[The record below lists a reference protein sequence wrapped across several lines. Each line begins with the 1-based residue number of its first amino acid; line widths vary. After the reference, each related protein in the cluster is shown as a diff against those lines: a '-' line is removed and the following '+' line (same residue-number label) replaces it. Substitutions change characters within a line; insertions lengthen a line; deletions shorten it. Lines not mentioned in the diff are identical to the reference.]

1 MFVFFPVIY
10 RVCFRRAWAIPTCRR
25 AVFCVAH
32 HGFGGLVWHV
42 CALPFDTRNA
52 LALPKRTA
60 HTLHDKTQAR
70 PMSSA
75 KICTRNKLFARWQYL
90 DLGMLLA

>member
-10 RVCFRRAWAIPTCRR
+10 RVCFRRAWQSPR
-25 AVFCVAH
+25 AEGPSFALRIMV
-32 HGFGGLVWHV
+32 GGLVWHV
-42 CALPFDTRNA
+42 SALPFDTRNA
-52 LALPKRTA
+52 LALPKRIA

-70 PMSSA
+70 PMSPA

>member
-10 RVCFRRAWAIPTCRR
+10 RVCFRRAWQSPR
-25 AVFCVAH
+25 AEGPSF
-32 HGFGGLVWHV
+32 
-42 CALPFDTRNA
+42 ALRIMVLGA
-52 LALPKRTA
+52 SLACLRLTSRHTERASSPRTT

-70 PMSSA
+70 PMSPA